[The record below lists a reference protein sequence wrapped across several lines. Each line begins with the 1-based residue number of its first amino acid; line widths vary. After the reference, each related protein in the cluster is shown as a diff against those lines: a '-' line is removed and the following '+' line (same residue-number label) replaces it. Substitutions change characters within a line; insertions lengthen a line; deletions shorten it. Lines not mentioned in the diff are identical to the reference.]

1 MEGPVH
7 AVCLQVPHLCLQFPF
22 SLMPARAV
30 LMHSSSFS
38 EAAGLH
44 FLIGTEGKT
53 DREEFE
59 RCLSLMA
66 AVYHTESGRLCGP
79 PPSDSDEA
87 SWRATQAQIPTF
99 KAGSPAAA

>member
-7 AVCLQVPHLCLQFPF
+7 PVRLQVPHLCLQFPF

-38 EAAGLH
+38 EAAALP
-44 FLIGTEGKT
+44 FLIGTEGEA

-59 RCLSLMA
+59 RCLSLTA
-66 AVYHTESGRLCGP
+66 AVHHTESGRLCGP
-79 PPSDSDEA
+79 PPSDSDGRSFLE
-87 SWRATQAQIPTF
+87 SHTGPDFRL
-99 KAGSPAAA
+99 